1 MDANPMSSENKE
13 GSIMFGDKSQVFK
26 QTSDKQTVEESEAI
40 EFIDPLIEKKRKL
53 EAEKLL

>member
-1 MDANPMSSENKE
+1 MSSENKE